1 MWKMSGIYTWDLK
14 FIIFIMAAGVGI
26 WSVLSAVFQK
36 KRWWFVVNL
45 FLAMISVYGILH
57 YTVMGRIPSGV
68 HEFALLLPFSDEFW
82 RELLMNVFL
91 FFPLG
96 LSLGNVI
103 KSYLNTILMG
113 VAASV
118 LIEAWQ
124 YAAGT
129 GLAQGTD
136 VFCNSFGVAV
146 GAMSFVLAK
155 YVPHN

>member
-14 FIIFIMAAGVGI
+14 YIIFIMAAGVGI
-26 WSVLSAVFQK
+26 WSVLSSVFRK

-57 YTVMGRIPSGV
+57 YTVIGRVPSEV
-68 HEFALLLPFSDEFW
+68 HEFALLAPFSDELW

-103 KSYLNTILMG
+103 KSSFYTCFLGIVISLM
-113 VAASV
+113 
-118 LIEAWQ
+118 IEGWQ
-124 YAAGT
+124 FWSGT
-129 GLAQGTD
+129 GLAQGSD
-136 VFCNSFGVAV
+136 ILCNGLGVAV
-146 GAMSFVLAK
+146 GALPIIANFS
-155 YVPHN
+155 

>member
-14 FIIFIMAAGVGI
+14 YIIFIMAAGVGI
-26 WSVLSAVFQK
+26 WSVLSAVFRK

-57 YTVMGRIPSGV
+57 YTVIGRVPSEV
-68 HEFALLLPFSDEFW
+68 HEFALLAPFSDEFW

-103 KSYLNTILMG
+103 KSSFYTCFLGIVISLM
-113 VAASV
+113 
-118 LIEAWQ
+118 IEGWQ
-124 YAAGT
+124 FWAGT
-129 GLAQGTD
+129 GLAQGSD
-136 VFCNSFGVAV
+136 ILCNGLGVAV
-146 GAMSFVLAK
+146 GALPIIANFS
-155 YVPHN
+155 